1 MLTFRI
7 ALFCSVLSVL
17 SSGCASSSA
26 STRQTEPGVE
36 ATVPPAEA
44 SAQTPAEKVGAPA
57 QEPSGYG
64 YTPEDPIKV
73 GGGPRGEHEYLQWL
87 RGPEGQRLRYERLG
101 SCCGFTDP
109 SLPFGGGLLDMYEV
123 TYDGLEKPV
132 KLYLDMYR
140 HEGPRAPAG
149 FRLD

>member
-1 MLTFRI
+1 MLTLRA
-7 ALFCSVLSVL
+7 ALCCCVLWVL

-26 STRQTEPGVE
+26 SMRQDEP
-36 ATVPPAEA
+36 AREA
-44 SAQTPAEKVGAPA
+44 SAPAPEAPAQAPAAPVEAPA

-73 GGGPRGEHEYLQWL
+73 GGGPSGEHEYLQHL
-87 RGPEGQRLRYERLG
+87 RGPEGQRLRFHRLG
-101 SCCGFTDP
+101 SCCGFDDP

-123 TYDGLEKPV
+123 TYEGLASPV
-132 KLYLDMYR
+132 RLYLDMYR
-140 HEGPRAPAG
+140 RQEPRAPTG

>member
-1 MLTFRI
+1 MLTLRA
-7 ALFCSVLSVL
+7 ALRCSVLWVL
-17 SSGCASSSA
+17 SSGCVSSSA
-26 STRQTEPGVE
+26 TERKNEPGTE
-36 ATVPPAEA
+36 ASGPTPEAAAQAAERVA
-44 SAQTPAEKVGAPA
+44 SAQK
-57 QEPSGYG
+57 PSGYG

-87 RGPEGQRLRYERLG
+87 RGPEGQRLRYKRLG

-109 SLPFGGGLLDMYEV
+109 SLPLGGGLLDMYEV

-132 KLYLDMYR
+132 TLYLDMYR
-140 HEGPRAPAG
+140 REDPRAPAG

>member
-1 MLTFRI
+1 MITLRI
-7 ALFCSVLSVL
+7 ALCCSVLWVL

-26 STRQTEPGVE
+26 AERKNEPGSDPGGPAPA
-36 ATVPPAEA
+36 ATVQAAEA
-44 SAQTPAEKVGAPA
+44 QVEQSAQK
-57 QEPSGYG
+57 PSGYG

-73 GGGPRGEHEYLQWL
+73 GEGPKGEHEYLQWL
-87 RGPEGQRLRYERLG
+87 RGPEGQKLRYVRRG

-109 SLPFGGGLLDMYEV
+109 SLPLGGGLLDMYEV

-132 KLYLDMYR
+132 VLYLDMYR
-140 HEGPRAPAG
+140 RDDPRAPAG

>member
-1 MLTFRI
+1 MLTLRA
-7 ALFCSVLSVL
+7 ALCCSVLWVL

-26 STRQTEPGVE
+26 MMRKDAPGGE
-36 ATVPPAEA
+36 AGAPVPEAIAQAPAE
-44 SAQTPAEKVGAPA
+44 TMEAPA

-73 GGGPRGEHEYLQWL
+73 GGGPSGEHEYLQHL
-87 RGPEGQRLRYERLG
+87 RGPEGQRLRFERLG
-101 SCCGFTDP
+101 SCCGFEDP

-123 TYDGLEKPV
+123 TYEGLRSPV
-132 KLYLDMYR
+132 TLYLDMYR
-140 HEGPRAPAG
+140 RQEPRAPAG